1 MSDFPKWAG
10 GIAGGIVGAV
20 LAFFL
25 VKFILFAE
33 GLLAAL
39 LILIAIIATGSACA
53 MLIAWAR
60 RSWRSPRIVFDTDK
74 KQASIVIEQDGSW
87 TAIPKQPFPALT
99 SFTYHSSNKPVPMLP
114 EPTVAEVKTVNAAPP
129 NARALIS
136 QGAVGRGEEILLG
149 FDGEGQ
155 QIRRTWK
162 QIKAVLILGLQ
173 GGGKTTTA
181 CWLLL
186 QVVLAGGRIALIDKH
201 AQSEEDSMAAK
212 LAPLAGFFACP
223 IGGDPETALET
234 IAYVR
239 KVFDD
244 RLNGAPCD
252 YGLILV
258 VDEFSAIVRQAGT
271 DGPWAEVADAL
282 LPLLEDLNME
292 GRKHKVYAL
301 CIGQVANASRTGGS
315 EVRDTFN
322 TRIVHSM
329 REKQATLLSLTDFK
343 QDIARLEVGQV
354 YVDMEGAREPFFAR
368 IPYVSE
374 SDLDFVARSF
384 AALPVL
390 SPVLPPLPYKPGREP
405 TAASNAA
412 LSPSLPQ
419 ETPQKL
425 SKVLTEEERERER
438 IIAAHLE
445 YPEYT
450 ASDLRDVLHLSNNKI
465 AKIRRII
472 TEYDAEHSRADAQEA

>member
-1 MSDFPKWAG
+1 MDNFSKRA
-10 GIAGGIVGAV
+10 GIAAGVIVGGV

-33 GLLAAL
+33 GFLAAL
-39 LILIAIIATGSACA
+39 LIAVGVVAAGSACA
-53 MLIAWAR
+53 VMIAWAR
-60 RSWRSPRIVFDTDK
+60 RSWRSPHIVFDTDK
-74 KQASIVIEQDGSW
+74 KQASVVIEQDGAW
-87 TAIPKQPFPALT
+87 TAIPKQPFPSLT
-99 SFTYHSSNKPVPMLP
+99 SFTYHQNNKPVPALP
-114 EPTVAEVKTVNAAPP
+114 EPVVEAAAPVSGP
-129 NARALIS
+129 PSARALIS

-149 FDGEGQ
+149 FDGTGQ
-155 QIRRTWK
+155 EIRRTWK
-162 QIKAVLILGLQ
+162 QMKAVLILGLQ

-181 CWLLL
+181 CWMLL

-212 LAPLAGFFACP
+212 LAPLKGFFACP
-223 IGGDPETALET
+223 IGGDPAAALDV

-239 KVFDD
+239 EVFDD
-244 RLNGAPCD
+244 RLNGAPLD
-252 YGLILV
+252 FGLILV
-258 VDEFSAIVRQAGT
+258 VDEFSAIARQAGT
-271 DGPWAEVADAL
+271 DGPWVEVAAAL

-322 TRIVHSM
+322 TRIVHAM

-343 QDIARLEVGQV
+343 QEIARLEVGQV

-374 SDLDFVARSF
+374 ADLSFVAGRF
-384 AALPVL
+384 VAP
-390 SPVLPPLPYKPGREP
+390 PVLPPLPWKPGRGPSEKD
-405 TAASNAA
+405 SAA
-412 LSPSLPQ
+412 LSPSLPPQ
-419 ETPQKL
+419 EAPQKL
-425 SKVLTEEERERER
+425 VKVPTEEEREREK
-438 IIAAHLE
+438 IIAAHLDH
-445 YPEYT
+445 PDYT
-450 ASDLRDVLHLSNNKI
+450 ASDLRDVLRLSNNKI

-472 TEYDAEHSRADAQEA
+472 TEYDAGQDGAKAQDA

>member
-1 MSDFPKWAG
+1 MDDFPKRAG
-10 GIAGGIVGAV
+10 LAIGIIVGAV

-33 GLLAAL
+33 GFLTAL
-39 LILIAIIATGSACA
+39 LIVIGLVAAGSACTV
-53 MLIAWAR
+53 MIAWAR
-60 RSWRSPRIVFDTDK
+60 RAWRSPRIVFDTDQ

-99 SFTYHSSNKPVPMLP
+99 SFTYQSSNKPIPMLP
-114 EPTVAEVKTVNAAPP
+114 EPVVQEAQTVNAAPP

-212 LAPLAGFFACP
+212 LEPLAGFFACP
-223 IGGDPETALET
+223 IGGNPATALEV

-244 RLNGAPCD
+244 RLNGASCD
-252 YGLILV
+252 FGLILV

-271 DGPWAEVADAL
+271 DGPWAEVADTL

-329 REKQATLLSLTDFK
+329 REKQAQLLSLTEFK
-343 QDIARLEVGQV
+343 QEIARLEIGQA

-374 SDLDFVARSF
+374 ADLNFVAGSLV
-384 AALPVL
+384 AP
-390 SPVLPPLPYKPGREP
+390 PVLPPLPYKPGREP
-405 TAASNAA
+405 TQTGSAA

-425 SKVLTEEERERER
+425 TKVLTEEERERER
-438 IIAAHLE
+438 IIAAHQQ
-445 YPEYT
+445 YPDYT
-450 ASDLRDVLHLSNNKI
+450 ASDLRDLLHLSNNKI

-472 TEYDAEHSRADAQEA
+472 TEYDTEHSRAAAQEA

>member
-1 MSDFPKWAG
+1 MDNFSKRAG
-10 GIAGGIVGAV
+10 LAAGIIVGGV

-33 GLLAAL
+33 GFLAAL
-39 LILIAIIATGSACA
+39 LIAVGVVAAGSACA
-53 MLIAWAR
+53 VMIAWAR

-74 KQASIVIEQDGSW
+74 KQASVVIEQDGAW

-99 SFTYHSSNKPVPMLP
+99 SFTYHQNNKPVPALP
-114 EPTVAEVKTVNAAPP
+114 EPVVEKAKPVIAAPP
-129 NARALIS
+129 SARALIS
-136 QGAVGRGEEILLG
+136 QGMVGRGEEILLG
-149 FDGEGQ
+149 FDSAGQ
-155 QIRRTWK
+155 EIRRTWK

-181 CWLLL
+181 CWMLL

-223 IGGDPETALET
+223 IGGDPAAALDVV
-234 IAYVR
+234 AFVR
-239 KVFDD
+239 KVFDE
-244 RLNGAPCD
+244 RLNGAPLD
-252 YGLILV
+252 FGLILV

-271 DGPWAEVADAL
+271 DGPWAQVAAAL

-292 GRKHKVYAL
+292 GRKHKLYAL

-322 TRIVHSM
+322 TRIVHAM

-343 QDIARLEVGQV
+343 QEIARLEVGQV

-374 SDLDFVARSF
+374 ADLSFVAGSL
-384 AALPVL
+384 AAP
-390 SPVLPPLPYKPGREP
+390 PVLPPLPYKPGREP
-405 TAASNAA
+405 MQTMSSAV

-419 ETPQKL
+419 EPPQKL
-425 SKVLTEEERERER
+425 TKVLTEEERERER

-445 YPEYT
+445 HPDYT

-472 TEYDAEHSRADAQEA
+472 TEYDAEHSRAKAQDA

>member
-1 MSDFPKWAG
+1 MDSFSKRA
-10 GIAGGIVGAV
+10 GIAAGVIVGGV

-33 GLLAAL
+33 GFLAAL
-39 LILIAIIATGSACA
+39 LIAVGVVAAGSACVV
-53 MLIAWAR
+53 MIAWAR
-60 RSWRSPRIVFDTDK
+60 RSWRSPHIVFDTDK
-74 KQASIVIEQDGSW
+74 KQASVVIEQDGAW

-99 SFTYHSSNKPVPMLP
+99 SFTYHQNNKPVPALP
-114 EPTVAEVKTVNAAPP
+114 EPVVEAAAPVSGP
-129 NARALIS
+129 PPSARALIS
-136 QGAVGRGEEILLG
+136 QGMVGRGEEILLG
-149 FDGEGQ
+149 FDSAGQ
-155 QIRRTWK
+155 EIRRTWK

-181 CWLLL
+181 CWMLL

-212 LAPLAGFFACP
+212 LAPLKGFFACP
-223 IGGDPETALET
+223 IGGDPAAALEV

-239 KVFDD
+239 GVFDE
-244 RLNGAPCD
+244 RLNGAALD
-252 YGLILV
+252 FGLILV

-322 TRIVHSM
+322 TRIVHAM
-329 REKQATLLSLTDFK
+329 REKQAQLLSLTEYK
-343 QDIARLEVGQV
+343 QEIARLEVGQV

-374 SDLDFVARSF
+374 ADLSFVAGRF
-384 AALPVL
+384 VAP
-390 SPVLPPLPYKPGREP
+390 PVLPPLPYKPGREQIE
-405 TAASNAA
+405 TASAA

-419 ETPQKL
+419 QEAPQKL
-425 SKVLTEEERERER
+425 VKVPTEEERERER
-438 IIAAHLE
+438 VIAAHLE
-445 YPEYT
+445 HPDYT

-472 TEYDAEHSRADAQEA
+472 TEYDAGHPRAKAQDA

>member
-1 MSDFPKWAG
+1 MDDFAKRAG
-10 GIAGGIVGAV
+10 LAAGIVIGGTA
-20 LAFFL
+20 AFFL
-25 VKFILFAE
+25 VRFILFAG

-39 LILIAIIATGSACA
+39 LILIALVAAGSTCA
-53 MLIAWAR
+53 ALIAWAR
-60 RSWRSPRIVFDTDK
+60 RAWVSPCVIFDSPE
-74 KQASIVIEQDGSW
+74 KQVSLVIEQDGSW
-87 TAIPKQPFPALT
+87 TPIPKPVFPALQT
-99 SFTYHSSNKPVPMLP
+99 FTYHESSSKAVPALP
-114 EPTVAEVKTVNAAPP
+114 APATQEATLVSAPP
-129 NARALIS
+129 SARALVL

-149 FDGEGQ
+149 FDASGQ
-155 QIRRTWK
+155 EIRRTWK
-162 QIKAVLILGLQ
+162 QMKAVLILGLQ

-212 LAPLAGFFACP
+212 LDPLAGFFACP
-223 IGGDPETALET
+223 IGGSPATALEV

-239 KVFDD
+239 KVFND
-244 RLNGAPCD
+244 RLNGASCD
-252 YGLILV
+252 FGLILV
-258 VDEFSAIVRQAGT
+258 VDEFSAIMRQAGT
-271 DGPWAEVADAL
+271 DSPWAKVADAL
-282 LPLLEDLNME
+282 LPLLEDLNTE

-322 TRIVHSM
+322 TRIVHTM

-343 QDIARLEVGQV
+343 QEVARLEVGQV

-374 SDLDFVARSF
+374 ADLSFVAGSL
-384 AALPVL
+384 AAPLPA
-390 SPVLPPLPYKPGREP
+390 LPPLPYKPGRAP
-405 TAASNAA
+405 VQTGSAV

-419 ETPQKL
+419 ETPQKPT
-425 SKVLTEEERERER
+425 KVLTEEEREREK

-445 YPEYT
+445 YPDYT

-472 TEYDAEHSRADAQEA
+472 TEYDAEHPRAAAQEA